1 MALNPLSAP
10 DTQRLKDAIYERSE
24 IRAHQARQWVSE
36 LVRVSGTIAA
46 QGTAAGADTITAF
59 WIRLFGVLS
68 EVGESYEYVCKLAD
82 DCGASDTPLAR
93 DGRMVRD
100 ALRAM
105 RDSMDEDELIWLHY
119 RRDCE
124 CHVWQKSYELGRTK
138 NGLKE
143 KRGFDLLGGKEL
155 TVDDFAKRASAM
167 LRKHGVN
174 EPAMAVHF
182 AKLVLPHAARVFEA
196 LRALS

>member
-1 MALNPLSAP
+1 MPLNPLSPP
-10 DTQRLKDAIYERSE
+10 DTQRLRDAIIDRSE
-24 IRAHQARQWVSE
+24 DRAEQARQWVSE
-36 LVRVSGTIAA
+36 LVRVSRTVAA
-46 QGTAAGADTITAF
+46 QGASADTITVF
-59 WIRLFGVLS
+59 WVRLFGVLN
-68 EVGESYEYVCKLAD
+68 EVAESYEYVCKLAD
-82 DCGASDTPLAR
+82 DCGASHKPMAQDAR
-93 DGRMVRD
+93 VVRD

-138 NGLKE
+138 TGLKE

-182 AKLVLPHAARVFEA
+182 AQLIAPHAVRVFEA